1 MNLKNYFKITIFATI
16 MALIYTHM
24 QMRIVELAYKGKDKE
39 KEIHELADTNG
50 VLTHQIL
57 TLKSANNLGNQLLEK
72 DSNLQFM
79 GNDRVMKYRMPA
91 TALRGS
97 VQAPKQRVENPAWNL
112 LSFLGA
118 REARAWEQ

>member
-1 MNLKNYFKITIFATI
+1 MSLKNYFKIAFFATS

-39 KEIHELADTNG
+39 KQMYELADANG

-57 TLKSANNLGNQLLEK
+57 NLKSANHLGNQLLEK
-72 DSNLQFM
+72 ESNLQFM
-79 GNDRVMKYRMPA
+79 GNDHVMMYKAP
-91 TALRGS
+91 ALRS
-97 VQAPKQRVENPAWNL
+97 PLQPFKQKAENPLWNL

-118 REARAWEQ
+118 QEAKAWE